1 MDATDKRIIEQ
12 LRENA
17 RAGYAEIGDVV
28 GLSASAVKRR
38 APIYF
43 TGILRLL
50 MCTMRNDIMGTA
62 ARRDVPLCRRSETSV
77 VGATGPQQ
85 QHLARRV
92 NGAGVIILK
101 YMDDGAR
108 RTVAAR

>member
-1 MDATDKRIIEQ
+1 
-12 LRENA
+12 
-17 RAGYAEIGDVV
+17 
-28 GLSASAVKRR
+28 
-38 APIYF
+38 
-43 TGILRLL
+43 

-62 ARRDVPLCRRSETSV
+62 ARRDVPLCRRCETAAGSV

-85 QHLARRV
+85 QHFARRV